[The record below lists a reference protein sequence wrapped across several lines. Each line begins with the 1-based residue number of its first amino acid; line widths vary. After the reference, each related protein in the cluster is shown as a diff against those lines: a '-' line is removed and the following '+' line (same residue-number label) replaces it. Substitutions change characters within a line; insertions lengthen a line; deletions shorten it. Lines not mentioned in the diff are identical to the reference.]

1 MEEPDFPYPIQK
13 YSGKAKWVTLFIGAV
28 LLVTAIAV
36 WAPFTRQKQDKTK
49 GLEVKK
55 ALAVEYKQL
64 SNSPTSKPE
73 KDKKDVTIN
82 ILNGTGVTGQAGKI
96 VKALVESG
104 YSLSNIKL
112 GNAEEFTHIGTTITA
127 NADFEKT
134 VANIKDVIKPVF
146 PEIADGIPNN
156 NPNVDSGFDVV
167 IITGSRVTNTIA
179 PTQEIAR
186 P

>member
-13 YSGKAKWVTLFIGAV
+13 YSGKAKWVTLLIGTA
-28 LLVTAIAV
+28 LIVTAIAI
-36 WAPFTRQKQDKTK
+36 WAPFARQKQDKTK

-55 ALAVEYKQL
+55 VLAVEYKQL

-96 VKALVESG
+96 VNALVRAG
-104 YSLSNIKL
+104 YSLLNIKL
-112 GNAEEFTHIGTTITA
+112 GNADEFTHVGTTITS

-134 VANIKDVIKPVF
+134 VKHIKEAIKPVF
-146 PEIADGIPNN
+146 PEITDGIPNN
-156 NPNVDSGFDVV
+156 NPNIDSGFDVV
-167 IITGSRVTNTIA
+167 IITGSRIINTIT
-179 PTQEIAR
+179 PTQDTTS